1 MGSYFYRPD
10 GLAVVTQDDGS
21 TLPPLAIDEN
31 ELEAAG
37 HIPMPSPA
45 GKPPLPPGA
54 LANNAHAA
62 PGAPPSRLDAGGG
75 LGVPPGDDAAMREFG
90 EEQALRA
97 TIARV
102 APRVPAQSHG
112 TRAATVPQAGPAL
125 AMQNF
130 DGAQPVAKPGA
141 PAPGRADPS
150 RLRRVGG
157 GGAPGEGADPM
168 GGAPR
173 PQLVKG
179 GMRMHSATR
188 QPGIEISPEVRHDL
202 IETDDRPERL
212 ELASDDIAAQR
223 RALTAER
230 ESLALEQQRELDGQ
244 VVQRQAIDRE
254 IAKKSKAIG
263 DRDRE
268 LDRMKPQTVK
278 EYWKDRGTLA
288 QLGAIFT
295 AAAGGYLQGLTGG
308 ARNTGMDMI
317 DDMVN
322 AELAKQ
328 QNAYENARERRSE
341 ARNEYAQAIEIYGSP
356 EAAALDFQMRR
367 MGAAEKLLQ
376 AKAERVGTAEYVQ
389 QTAQLAQELRTERAK
404 KRQQLEELERGRFLQ
419 ENWVNEPDK
428 YVGGSRAPKD
438 ADVHRHSADLEKAGI
453 GEKEEQLGQVADLIA
468 ELPDGE
474 LPTEETRNIVSRGVR
489 GAADLIG
496 GRGTGRELLDS
507 PAERRAVAKVE
518 QIKGKLRHELS
529 GAAVSPQEQERL
541 DAQLDGINTRD
552 GLLRF
557 QNDLARR
564 VERRKAGIRAGTS
577 PEAVLEYERRKAG
590 YGLPERPSSQRVDD
604 Q

>member
-1 MGSYFYRPD
+1 
-10 GLAVVTQDDGS
+10 
-21 TLPPLAIDEN
+21 
-31 ELEAAG
+31 
-37 HIPMPSPA
+37 
-45 GKPPLPPGA
+45 
-54 LANNAHAA
+54 
-62 PGAPPSRLDAGGG
+62 
-75 LGVPPGDDAAMREFG
+75 
-90 EEQALRA
+90 
-97 TIARV
+97 
-102 APRVPAQSHG
+102 
-112 TRAATVPQAGPAL
+112 
-125 AMQNF
+125 
-130 DGAQPVAKPGA
+130 
-141 PAPGRADPS
+141 
-150 RLRRVGG
+150 VGG
-157 GGAPGEGADPM
+157 GGAPGAGVDPM